1 MAKFELNLYSLK
13 TEEAPKTLQ
22 RQFMPVDLYL
32 RFRKYSDSVAENPPE
47 DEKLFEDLAPLFLEL
62 FPDMT
67 EKEYRKETDV
77 AEVLKLF
84 NGLLEKSLT
93 ILPGDKKNG

>member
-1 MAKFELNLYSLK
+1 MAKFELNLYGLK
-13 TEEAPKTLQ
+13 TEEATKTLQ

-32 RFRKYSDSVAENPPE
+32 RFRRYTDLIAENPPE
-47 DEKLFEDLAPLFLEL
+47 DEKLFEDLVPLFLEL

-67 EKEYRKETDV
+67 EKEYRTQTDV
-77 AEVLKLF
+77 AEVLKMF
-84 NGLLEKSLT
+84 NGILEKSAT